1 MISASYKFS
10 LKWSGVREKL
20 LRIKANPKKISLGYA
35 LGVFLGTTPFIGTKV
50 FVALILTS
58 LMKWNRTSSVIGV
71 YHINILTAPLFYGAA
86 FFVGRMLVG
95 AEASFTFPDTFSL
108 QAMYDVFFGN
118 SSVFL
123 SLFVGGLVLG
133 IPMAAGAYFL
143 SITIL
148 RNSAFQGPSP
158 LPQIRHPESTIQYP
172 TSDISHP
179 ASSPVLPS
187 PPLFT
192 LITGASSGLGREMA
206 IECAAQGRNLI
217 LVALPGRNMDVLCR
231 SLERQFGIRALFF
244 ERDLTSSD
252 EIHELVHE
260 ILPKYRVNF
269 LINNAGTGGTLPFGE
284 SSTEYLNRIIQ
295 LNITALSLLTRL
307 LLSELQRHEESW
319 ILNVSSMAAFGPMP
333 FKTVYPASKAFVAHF
348 SRSLGEEL
356 KETSVKV
363 AVLHPG
369 PILTNPDVVIRI
381 IRQGANGRRGLLSG
395 RELARRA
402 ISGLEKGKRTI
413 VPGFSNKLNRFLMTA
428 IPDEFLVPFLARV
441 VQKEIHGVRRAA

>member
-1 MISASYKFS
+1 M
-10 LKWSGVREKL
+10 
-20 LRIKANPKKISLGYA
+20 
-35 LGVFLGTTPFIGTKV
+35 
-50 FVALILTS
+50 
-58 LMKWNRTSSVIGV
+58 SV
-71 YHINILTAPLFYGAA
+71 
-86 FFVGRMLVG
+86 M
-95 AEASFTFPDTFSL
+95 
-108 QAMYDVFFGN
+108 
-118 SSVFL
+118 
-123 SLFVGGLVLG
+123 
-133 IPMAAGAYFL
+133 AYFL
-143 SITIL
+143 AITIL
-148 RNSAFQGPSP
+148 RNP
-158 LPQIRHPESTIQYP
+158 P
-172 TSDISHP
+172 TDNRHP
-179 ASSPVLPS
+179 ASRSAAEIQPRRDGIRHQTSVRPILPS
-187 PPLFT
+187 PVFT

-244 ERDLTSSD
+244 ERDLTCSD
-252 EIHELVHE
+252 EIHKLVQE

-307 LLSELQRHEESW
+307 LLSELQRHKESW

-381 IRQGANGRRGLLSG
+381 IRQGANGKRGLLSG

-413 VPGFSNKLNRFLMTA
+413 VPGFSNKLNRFLMMA
-428 IPDEFLVPFLARV
+428 IPDDFLVPFLARV
-441 VQKEIHGVRRAA
+441 VQKEIRGVRRAA